1 MKIEIEK
8 INPKPN
14 EVIVWTFPLQQ
25 IPVSYFPN
33 MINKIQSYFP
43 NNKVIG
49 IPDNSVLKSCG
60 KDVLEKIMST
70 VATVLKE
77 MEH

>member
-8 INPKPN
+8 INAKPN
-14 EVIVWTFPLQQ
+14 EVIVWTFPWQR
-25 IPVSYFPN
+25 IPVSYLEN
-33 MINKIQSYFP
+33 MIHKIQSYFP